1 MVPRSGTLEGYE
13 MQSTDIEYHG
23 IERDQLRCTLKTF
36 EGDSKILERVYEADV
51 PDSVCGAP

>member
-1 MVPRSGTLEGYE
+1 

>member
-1 MVPRSGTLEGYE
+1 
-13 MQSTDIEYHG
+13 
-23 IERDQLRCTLKTF
+23 LKTF